1 MESLRNEINFRSRRG
16 LQELDIL
23 LKRFLEKH
31 LSNLEE
37 ASLRALIDILDMEDN
52 DLADLLIYK
61 TETPKDA
68 HSCLL
73 YTSPSPRDLSTSRMP
88 SSA

>member
-37 ASLRALIDILDMEDN
+37 SSLKQLIEILDMEDN

-61 TETPKDA
+61 TETPKEA
-68 HSCLL
+68 H
-73 YTSPSPRDLSTSRMP
+73 RAIIKKILSD
-88 SSA
+88 

>member
-23 LKRFLEKH
+23 LKRFLEKN
-31 LSNLEE
+31 LSKLDE
-37 ASLRALIDILDMEDN
+37 ASLRALIEILDMEDN

-68 HSCLL
+68 H
-73 YTSPSPRDLSTSRMP
+73 RGIIKKILSDC
-88 SSA
+88 

>member
-23 LKRFLEKH
+23 LRRFLEKH

-37 ASLRALIDILDMEDN
+37 SSLKALIEILDMEDN
-52 DLADLLIYK
+52 ELADLLIYK

-68 HSCLL
+68 HKAIIKKI
-73 YTSPSPRDLSTSRMP
+73 LSY
-88 SSA
+88 

>member
-37 ASLRALIDILDMEDN
+37 SSLKELIEILDMEDN

-61 TETPKDA
+61 TVTPKDA
-68 HSCLL
+68 HKAIIKKI
-73 YTSPSPRDLSTSRMP
+73 LSD
-88 SSA
+88 

>member
-37 ASLRALIDILDMEDN
+37 SNLKVLIEILDMEDN
-52 DLADLLIYK
+52 DLAGLLIYK

-68 HSCLL
+68 H
-73 YTSPSPRDLSTSRMP
+73 RAIIKKILSD
-88 SSA
+88 

>member
-1 MESLRNEINFRSRRG
+1 MESLRNEIKFRSRRG

-37 ASLRALIDILDMEDN
+37 DSLTALIDLLDMEDN
-52 DLADLLIYK
+52 ALAALFIYN

-68 HSCLL
+68 H
-73 YTSPSPRDLSTSRMP
+73 RVIIKKILSD
-88 SSA
+88 

>member
-31 LSNLEE
+31 LSDLEE
-37 ASLRALIDILDMEDN
+37 SSLKVLIEILDMEDN
-52 DLADLLIYK
+52 DLANLLIYK
-61 TETPKDA
+61 TET
-68 HSCLL
+68 
-73 YTSPSPRDLSTSRMP
+73 LSLIHI
-88 SSA
+88 

>member
-23 LKRFLEKH
+23 LKRFLEKN
-31 LSNLEE
+31 LSKLEE
-37 ASLRALIDILDMEDN
+37 ASLRALIEILDMEDN

-68 HSCLL
+68 H
-73 YTSPSPRDLSTSRMP
+73 RAIIKKILSDC
-88 SSA
+88 

>member
-31 LSNLEE
+31 LSNLDES
-37 ASLRALIDILDMEDN
+37 SLKVLIEILDMEDN

-61 TETPKDA
+61 TGTPKDA
-68 HSCLL
+68 HRAIIKKIL
-73 YTSPSPRDLSTSRMP
+73 SP
-88 SSA
+88 

>member
-37 ASLRALIDILDMEDN
+37 SSLKVLIEILDMEDN

-68 HSCLL
+68 H
-73 YTSPSPRDLSTSRMP
+73 RAIIKKILSD
-88 SSA
+88 

>member
-1 MESLRNEINFRSRRG
+1 MESLRNEINFRARRG

-37 ASLRALIDILDMEDN
+37 SSLKELIEILDMEDN

-68 HSCLL
+68 HKAIIKKI
-73 YTSPSPRDLSTSRMP
+73 LSD
-88 SSA
+88 

>member
-37 ASLRALIDILDMEDN
+37 SSLKELIEILDMEDN

-61 TETPKDA
+61 TGTPKDA
-68 HSCLL
+68 H
-73 YTSPSPRDLSTSRMP
+73 RAIIKKILSD
-88 SSA
+88 

>member
-37 ASLRALIDILDMEDN
+37 SSLKELIEILDMEDN

-68 HSCLL
+68 HKAIIKKI
-73 YTSPSPRDLSTSRMP
+73 LSD
-88 SSA
+88 

>member
-37 ASLRALIDILDMEDN
+37 TSLKVLIEILDMEDN

-61 TETPKDA
+61 TGTPKDA
-68 HSCLL
+68 H
-73 YTSPSPRDLSTSRMP
+73 RAIIKKILSH
-88 SSA
+88 

>member
-31 LSNLEE
+31 LSNLDES
-37 ASLRALIDILDMEDN
+37 SLKVLIEILDMEDN

-61 TETPKDA
+61 TETPKEA
-68 HSCLL
+68 H
-73 YTSPSPRDLSTSRMP
+73 RAIIKKILSD
-88 SSA
+88 

>member
-31 LSNLEE
+31 LSDLEE
-37 ASLRALIDILDMEDN
+37 SSLKVLIEILDMEDN

-61 TETPKDA
+61 NETPKDA
-68 HSCLL
+68 HKAIIKKI
-73 YTSPSPRDLSTSRMP
+73 LSD
-88 SSA
+88 

>member
-31 LSNLEE
+31 LSDLEE
-37 ASLRALIDILDMEDN
+37 SSLKVLIEILDMEDN

-68 HSCLL
+68 H
-73 YTSPSPRDLSTSRMP
+73 RDIIKKILSD
-88 SSA
+88 

>member
-37 ASLRALIDILDMEDN
+37 SNLKALIEILDMEDN

-61 TETPKDA
+61 TGTPKDA
-68 HSCLL
+68 H
-73 YTSPSPRDLSTSRMP
+73 RAIIKKILSD
-88 SSA
+88 

>member
-37 ASLRALIDILDMEDN
+37 SSLKVLIEILDMEDN

-61 TETPKDA
+61 TETPKEA
-68 HSCLL
+68 H
-73 YTSPSPRDLSTSRMP
+73 RAIIKKILSD
-88 SSA
+88 

>member
-1 MESLRNEINFRSRRG
+1 MNEINFRSRRG

-31 LSNLEE
+31 LSNLDE
-37 ASLRALIDILDMEDN
+37 SNLKALIEILDMEDN

-61 TETPKDA
+61 TGTPKDA
-68 HSCLL
+68 H
-73 YTSPSPRDLSTSRMP
+73 RAVIKKILSD
-88 SSA
+88 

>member
-31 LSNLEE
+31 LSDLEE
-37 ASLRALIDILDMEDN
+37 SSLKVLIEILDLEDN
-52 DLADLLIYK
+52 DLADLL
-61 TETPKDA
+61 
-68 HSCLL
+68 
-73 YTSPSPRDLSTSRMP
+73 LSLIHI
-88 SSA
+88 

>member
-1 MESLRNEINFRSRRG
+1 MESLRNEIYFRSRRG

-37 ASLRALIDILDMEDN
+37 SSLKELIEILDMEDN

-61 TETPKDA
+61 TETPKEA
-68 HSCLL
+68 H
-73 YTSPSPRDLSTSRMP
+73 RAIIKKILSD
-88 SSA
+88 

>member
-37 ASLRALIDILDMEDN
+37 SSLKELIEILDMEDN

-68 HSCLL
+68 H
-73 YTSPSPRDLSTSRMP
+73 RAIIKKILS
-88 SSA
+88 A

>member
-37 ASLRALIDILDMEDN
+37 SSLKVLIELLDMEDN

-61 TETPKDA
+61 KETPKDA
-68 HSCLL
+68 H
-73 YTSPSPRDLSTSRMP
+73 RAIIKKILSD
-88 SSA
+88 

>member
-1 MESLRNEINFRSRRG
+1 MESLRSEINFRSRRG

-37 ASLRALIDILDMEDN
+37 ASLRELIDILDMEDN
-52 DLADLLIYK
+52 DLADLLIYRTK
-61 TETPKDA
+61 TPKGS
-68 HSCLL
+68 HQGIIEKI
-73 YTSPSPRDLSTSRMP
+73 LSDC
-88 SSA
+88 

>member
-37 ASLRALIDILDMEDN
+37 SSLNALIEILDMEDN

-61 TETPKDA
+61 TETPKEA
-68 HSCLL
+68 H
-73 YTSPSPRDLSTSRMP
+73 RAIIKKILS
-88 SSA
+88 A

>member
-1 MESLRNEINFRSRRG
+1 MH

-37 ASLRALIDILDMEDN
+37 PRLRALIDILDMEDN

-68 HSCLL
+68 H
-73 YTSPSPRDLSTSRMP
+73 RAIIKKILSDC
-88 SSA
+88 

>member
-31 LSNLEE
+31 LSKLEE
-37 ASLRALIDILDMEDN
+37 SSLKALIEILDMEDN

-68 HSCLL
+68 HKAIIKKI
-73 YTSPSPRDLSTSRMP
+73 LSD
-88 SSA
+88 

>member
-31 LSNLEE
+31 LSNLDET
-37 ASLRALIDILDMEDN
+37 SLRVLIEILDMEDN

-68 HSCLL
+68 HKA
-73 YTSPSPRDLSTSRMP
+73 DIKKILSDC
-88 SSA
+88 

>member
-1 MESLRNEINFRSRRG
+1 MESLRNEIKFRSRRG

-37 ASLRALIDILDMEDN
+37 DSLTALIEILDMEDN

-61 TETPKDA
+61 SETPKDA
-68 HSCLL
+68 H
-73 YTSPSPRDLSTSRMP
+73 RAIIKKILSD
-88 SSA
+88 

>member
-31 LSNLEE
+31 LSNLDES
-37 ASLRALIDILDMEDN
+37 SLKVLIQILDMEDN

-61 TETPKDA
+61 TGTPKDA
-68 HSCLL
+68 HR
-73 YTSPSPRDLSTSRMP
+73 TIIKKILSD
-88 SSA
+88 

>member
-37 ASLRALIDILDMEDN
+37 TSLRVLIEILDMEDN

-61 TETPKDA
+61 TETPRDA
-68 HSCLL
+68 H
-73 YTSPSPRDLSTSRMP
+73 RAIIKKILSDC
-88 SSA
+88 

>member
-37 ASLRALIDILDMEDN
+37 SSLKELIEILDMEDN

-68 HSCLL
+68 HKAII
-73 YTSPSPRDLSTSRMP
+73 RKILSD
-88 SSA
+88 

>member
-37 ASLRALIDILDMEDN
+37 DSLTALIEILDMEDN

-68 HSCLL
+68 HKVVIKKI
-73 YTSPSPRDLSTSRMP
+73 LSDC
-88 SSA
+88 

>member
-37 ASLRALIDILDMEDN
+37 SSLKVLIEILDMEDN

-61 TETPKDA
+61 TVTPKDA
-68 HSCLL
+68 HKAIIKKI
-73 YTSPSPRDLSTSRMP
+73 LSD
-88 SSA
+88 

>member
-1 MESLRNEINFRSRRG
+1 MESLRSEINFRSRRG

-31 LSNLEE
+31 LSDLEE
-37 ASLRALIDILDMEDN
+37 SSLKVLIEILDMEDN

-61 TETPKDA
+61 TETPKEA
-68 HSCLL
+68 H
-73 YTSPSPRDLSTSRMP
+73 RAIIKKILS
-88 SSA
+88 A

>member
-37 ASLRALIDILDMEDN
+37 SYLKALIEILDMEDN

-68 HSCLL
+68 HKAIIKKI
-73 YTSPSPRDLSTSRMP
+73 LSD
-88 SSA
+88 

>member
-23 LKRFLEKH
+23 LGRFLAKH

-37 ASLRALIDILDMEDN
+37 ANLRALIEILDMEDN

-68 HSCLL
+68 H
-73 YTSPSPRDLSTSRMP
+73 RAIIKKILSDC
-88 SSA
+88 